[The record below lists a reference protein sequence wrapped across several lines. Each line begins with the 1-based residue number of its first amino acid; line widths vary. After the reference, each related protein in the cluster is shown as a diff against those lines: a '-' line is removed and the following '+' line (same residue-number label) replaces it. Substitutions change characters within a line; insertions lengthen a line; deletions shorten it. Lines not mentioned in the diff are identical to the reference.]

1 MANRKLSKQKS
12 PIPEGDG
19 IQGGLVFDDYLVAI
33 GDVRKRF
40 ELATPT
46 FGLPDMESQLVVR
59 NGVET
64 LIKGT
69 INRHGEAIFTKTHPL
84 IADMGDDIY
93 SGQVQMEAY
102 TGSRIHPAFRE
113 QSLRRLLELGFQ
125 SIAQLPSRYP
135 AKIPAQKQLSSLIAT
150 LDKLAGKAK
159 ATFSEEEARRRIEL
173 YFGEDH
179 KSRQRLMGIAEELQ
193 WCSQSLSAAST
204 LRVVKRRLDSP
215 NPQVSLAMY
224 LVTWIEVCTGAKHY
238 SELTMLFE
246 AAFYAAKK
254 PTPRWVDRLA
264 IEMNSK
270 RHWRRE
276 WIKSIS
282 S

>member
-1 MANRKLSKQKS
+1 MASPKLSKQKS
-12 PIPEGDG
+12 PIPEQENS
-19 IQGGLVFDDYLVAI
+19 QGGLVFDDYLVAI
-33 GDVRKRF
+33 ADVRKRF
-40 ELATPT
+40 ELATPR
-46 FGLPDMESQLVVR
+46 FGLPDMELHRVVH
-59 NGVET
+59 NAVET
-64 LIKGT
+64 LIKGAIT
-69 INRHGEAIFTKTHPL
+69 RHGNAIFTKPHPL

-93 SGQVQMEAY
+93 SEQVRMAAY
-102 TGSRIHPAFRE
+102 AGNRIHPAFRE
-113 QSLRRLLELGFQ
+113 QSLRRLLELGLQ

-135 AKIPAQKQLSSLIAT
+135 ARVPPQKQLRSLGTAF
-150 LDKLAGKAK
+150 DKCAERAE
-159 ATFSEEEARRRIEL
+159 AAFSEENARRRIEL

-179 KSRQRLMGIAEELQ
+179 KSRQRLLGMVQELQ
-193 WCSQSLSAAST
+193 WCSRSLSAA
-204 LRVVKRRLDSP
+204 LDFKVVNRRKDSP
-215 NPQVSLAMY
+215 NPQVSLGMY
-224 LVTWIEVCTGAKHY
+224 FVTWIEFCTGAKHY

-246 AAFYAAKK
+246 AAFCAAKK